1 MHPDMV
7 RFYGPAWQMPIG
19 AGDREG
25 DEQIIVLIQIANDGR
40 IHLVP
45 MNQQYRESINFVPA
59 DYNAMY
65 PGDDVSDMN
74 TYEKFGTR
82 MSEGLLLSLGY
93 FSDEELAERRKKAFL
108 FLLQRCGYRII

>member
-1 MHPDMV
+1 
-7 RFYGPAWQMPIG
+7 MPIG
-19 AGDREG
+19 AGDKEG
-25 DEQIIVLIQIANDGR
+25 EEQIIVMIQIANDGR

-65 PGDDVSDMN
+65 PGDDVSDVN

-93 FSDEELAERRKKAFL
+93 FSDEELEERRKKSIPL
-108 FLLQRCGYRII
+108 PPSTCGMNT